1 MIKMYIDSEL
11 AATSYQ
17 KGQQKEFSQN
27 EIILGADNLNANV
40 GDIQILNRAL
50 GYDEVEQ
57 QYAQYQLTNDDI
69 KLDKTAWNA
78 TADSVETSG
87 ASNERPAQY
96 AIDDNTSTFWHT
108 QYIGSKPE
116 CPHWFKLDMAKEV
129 EFDKLEYTSRNGNG
143 SIRDYTI
150 EISNDDENWQ
160 EIDSG
165 TMKKDGTT
173 VINFDTTITARYLR
187 ININSSYGVNAAN
200 EDIFGAI
207 AEISLYKE
215 VESLTDFSSLT
226 IELQKA
232 VELNENDFT
241 SMSYDKLIGIV
252 SQAQD
257 ILYDINAT
265 QEDVNQILEQ
275 LTLSINQ
282 LVT

>member
-1 MIKMYIDSEL
+1 MIL
-11 AATSYQ
+11 
-17 KGQQKEFSQN
+17 
-27 EIILGADNLNANV
+27 L
-40 GDIQILNRAL
+40 
-50 GYDEVEQ
+50 
-57 QYAQYQLTNDDI
+57 
-69 KLDKTAWNA
+69 
-78 TADSVETSG
+78 
-87 ASNERPAQY
+87 
-96 AIDDNTSTFWHT
+96 
-108 QYIGSKPE
+108 
-116 CPHWFKLDMAKEV
+116 
-129 EFDKLEYTSRNGNG
+129 
-143 SIRDYTI
+143 
-150 EISNDDENWQ
+150 
-160 EIDSG
+160 
-165 TMKKDGTT
+165 
-173 VINFDTTITARYLR
+173 ITARYLR

-275 LTLSINQ
+275 LTLSIDQ
-282 LVT
+282 LVTAGDNSQLMELINDAENLNRDEYTVDSYTILENTLNEAKSFVAE